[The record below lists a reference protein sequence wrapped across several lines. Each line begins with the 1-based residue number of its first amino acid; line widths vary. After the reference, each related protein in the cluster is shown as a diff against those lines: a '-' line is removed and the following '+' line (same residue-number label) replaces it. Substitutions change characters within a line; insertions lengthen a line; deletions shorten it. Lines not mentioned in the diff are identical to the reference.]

1 MLRFSWL
8 VAVWWAIS
16 SLASPAV
23 LKVADYEHYVKQFN
37 AQDDE
42 LHATWIPNSN
52 SWSFLKDNIP
62 LLDVPDK
69 RLEQIYYFR
78 WWTYRK
84 HIKPIQGRQFSFVVT
99 EFLPSVPWAGVN
111 NTIPCA
117 AAHHIREGRWLHNL
131 TYVSSYLRFWTVS
144 DGGNPRQYSF
154 WLADSVRA
162 FALVSGAAGRALSHE
177 LLPKLVH
184 NFEAIQHT
192 NYDRSVGLYFN
203 TDNRDGMELS
213 IGGTQQGATKRQYR
227 PTLNSYQYGEAVA
240 LAKIATSAGD
250 AALAQRFRQF
260 AAQLRAKVEH
270 HLWDKADG
278 FFKSISYSS
287 PHTFVSVKELIGF
300 TPWYFHLPSDDLKY
314 SAWREFSNSSG
325 FSAPYGL
332 TTAVQRHPLFSASY
346 AWLGKRGAHECTWDG
361 PIWPYATSIT
371 LTALA
376 NVLNTVTGSRQLY
389 VNKGDY
395 FRAIV
400 RYAYSHSRRLAEPM
414 LAAASMPLAAKAKP
428 APAAPARRR
437 LAATTA
443 RSSSSG
449 KGGKVAVAASSGSKT
464 RQTRSLAQA
473 AQATVPWIDES
484 QHPYSGDWISRTILR
499 TAGWPEEKGGRE
511 RGKDYNHST
520 FVDLVLHG
528 LLGIRPRATDG
539 LVDINPLLP
548 LTAKWAYFCADRV
561 KVHGRMLTVL
571 WDETGE
577 RYGRGAG
584 FQIYVDGKIA
594 AVKPTIQRIRIRL

>member
-1 MLRFSWL
+1 MRHFLFFAAWCFVFSTSRAAMLEKKL
-8 VAVWWAIS
+8 G
-16 SLASPAV
+16 PV
-23 LKVADYEHYVKQFN
+23 LRSGDFEHYVRQFN
-37 AQDDE
+37 LQDDE
-42 LHATWIPNSN
+42 VHTTWIRNSE
-52 SWSFLKDNIP
+52 SWAFLRDNIP

-84 HIKPIQGRQFSFVVT
+84 HIKPVQGKKFSFVIT
-99 EFLPSVPWAGVN
+99 EFLPPVPWAGPN
-111 NTIPCA
+111 NTISCA
-117 AAHHIREGRWLHNL
+117 AGHHVREGRWLHNV
-131 TYVSSYLRFWTVS
+131 TYLSSYLRFWTVS

-162 FALVSGAAGRALSHE
+162 FALVTGSVGRALSHE

-192 NYDRSVGLYFN
+192 NYDQSVGLYFN

-213 IGGTQQGATKRQYR
+213 IGGTEQGGGTKRQYR

-250 AALAQRFRQF
+250 ASLAQRFRHF
-260 AAQLRAKVEH
+260 AAKLRAKVEH
-270 HLWDKADG
+270 RLWDKADG
-278 FFKSISYSS
+278 FFKSISYSP
-287 PHTFVSVKELIGF
+287 PHVFVSVKELIGY
-300 TPWYFHLPSDDLKY
+300 TPWYFHLPTNELKF
-314 SAWREFSNSSG
+314 SAWTEFSNSSG

-332 TTAVQRHPLFSASY
+332 TTAVQRHPHFSASY
-346 AWLGKRGAHECTWDG
+346 AWLGKRGAHECTWNG
-361 PIWPYATSIT
+361 PVWPYATSVT

-376 NVLNTVTGSRQLY
+376 NVLNTATGSRQLY

-400 RYAYSHSRRLAEPM
+400 RYAYSHTRRLSEPAVATVAP
-414 LAAASMPLAAKAKP
+414 AAAKDKAKAEVKAKAK
-428 APAAPARRR
+428 AKSAEGGNRR
-437 LAATTA
+437 LTTT
-443 RSSSSG
+443 SDG
-449 KGGKVAVAASSGSKT
+449 KKKQSRA
-464 RQTRSLAQA
+464 LAQA
-473 AQATVPWIDES
+473 AQATVPWIDEDM
-484 QHPYSGDWISRTILR
+484 HPYSGDWIARTVLR
-499 TAGWPEEKGGRE
+499 MAGWPEEKGGLE

-539 LVDINPLLP
+539 IVDINPLLP
-548 LTAKWAYFCADRV
+548 LTSKWAYFCADRV

-571 WDETGE
+571 WDETG
-577 RYGRGAG
+577 RKYGRGAG
-584 FQIYVDGKIA
+584 FRIYVDGVLALAKPSVQR
-594 AVKPTIQRIRIRL
+594 VKIRLL